1 MNGLKSP
8 LLPPLALSLEP
19 FDREG
24 GNQDLLNL
32 PADLDCQR
40 LPKHV
45 AAIMDGNGRWARQRS
60 LPRVVGHRQ
69 GAIALKSLLRCCK
82 DWGIESLT
90 VYAFS
95 TENWRRSGEEVNFL
109 MVLFEHLLRK
119 ELVEMHAEAV
129 RLRFIGELSSLPRSL
144 QSEIE
149 QAMTKTAD
157 NQAIQFN
164 VAMNY
169 GSRRELAQ
177 VCHQIA
183 QHVQQ
188 GRLDPETIDETLVN
202 QYLYTADLPDPDLL
216 IRTSGERRLSNFLLW
231 QLAYTELY
239 FTDTLWPDFDRQEFH
254 RALLAY
260 QSRERRFGKTQ
271 ASK

>member
-8 LLPPLALSLEP
+8 LLPPLALPLEP

-24 GNQDLLNL
+24 GNQDLLSL
-32 PADLDCQR
+32 PGDLDRQR

-45 AAIMDGNGRWARQRS
+45 AAIMDGNGRWARQRG
-60 LPRVVGHRQ
+60 LPRMVGHRQ

-119 ELVEMHAEAV
+119 ELAELHAEAV
-129 RLRFIGELSSLPRSL
+129 RLRFIGDLTRLPGSL
-144 QSEIE
+144 QAEIE
-149 QAMTKTAD
+149 GAIEKTAD

-169 GSRRELAQ
+169 GSRREMAH

-183 QHVQQ
+183 KQVQQ
-188 GRLDPETIDETLVN
+188 GMLDPETIDETLIG

-216 IRTSGERRLSNFLLW
+216 IRTSGEHRLSNFLLW

-239 FTDTLWPDFDRQEFH
+239 FTDALWPDFDRQEFH

-260 QSRERRFGKTQ
+260 QGRERRFGQIQ
-271 ASK
+271 ASN